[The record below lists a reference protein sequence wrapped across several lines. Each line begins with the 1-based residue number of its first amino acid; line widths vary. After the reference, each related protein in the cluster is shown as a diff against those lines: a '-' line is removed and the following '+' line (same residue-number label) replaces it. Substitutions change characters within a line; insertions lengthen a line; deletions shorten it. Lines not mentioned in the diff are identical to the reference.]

1 MSRRVAVVIYAAL
14 WGASTIVRHLTPRPS
29 VPERMRTATLSG
41 RVRLAYL
48 DSGDG
53 QPVLLIH
60 GSPGSSDV
68 LRGLMEQM
76 PPRYRCIVPDL
87 PGFGASTHELAGY
100 SFKAHARYL
109 LELMDRLGIRR
120 AHLVAF
126 SMGGGVA
133 LSMAALAPDRVASI
147 AMISAI
153 GVQEHELA
161 GSYTINHAAHGALLL
176 ALWLMREGIPHFGF
190 LDRGFLTVEFARNFY
205 DSDQRPLRAILERYH
220 GPMLIVH
227 GSRDPHVPL
236 SAALEHHRLVP
247 QSELVVLDDNHYMIF
262 ERPARV
268 AAPLV
273 RFLDREYNAAPPS
286 SSGK

>member
-1 MSRRVAVVIYAAL
+1 MVYAAL
-14 WGASTIVRHLTPRPS
+14 WAASTTVRHLAPARL
-29 VPERMRTATLSG
+29 VPEGMHVAALSG
-41 RVRLAYL
+41 GIRLAYL
-48 DSGDG
+48 DSEAG
-53 QPVLLIH
+53 QPILLIH

-68 LRGLMEQM
+68 LRGLIQRI

-87 PGFGASTHELAGY
+87 PGFGASSHELPDY
-100 SFKAHARYL
+100 SFKAHAHYL
-109 LELMDRLGIRR
+109 LELMDRLGIAR

-133 LSMAALAPDRVASI
+133 LSMSSLAPDRVLSI

-161 GSYTINHAAHGALLL
+161 GRYSVNHAAHAALLSV
-176 ALWLMREGIPHFGF
+176 LWLLREAVPHFGY

-205 DSDQRPLRAILERYH
+205 DSDQRPLRAVLERYR

-227 GSRDPHVPL
+227 GNRDPHVPL

-247 QSELVVLDDNHYMIF
+247 QSELLVLDDNHYMIF
-262 ERPARV
+262 ERPERV
-268 AAPLV
+268 AAPLI
-273 RFLDREYNAAPPS
+273 RFLDREYNGGLS
-286 SSGK
+286 SFSGK

>member
-1 MSRRVAVVIYAAL
+1 V
-14 WGASTIVRHLTPRPS
+14 
-29 VPERMRTATLSG
+29 
-41 RVRLAYL
+41 AYL
-48 DSGDG
+48 DSATG

-68 LRGLMEQM
+68 LRRLMERM
-76 PPRYRCIVPDL
+76 PLRYRCIVPDL
-87 PGFGASTHELAGY
+87 PGFGASTHKIADY

-133 LSMAALAPDRVASI
+133 LSIAALAPDRAASI

-153 GVQEHELA
+153 GVQEHELS
-161 GSYTINHAAHGALLL
+161 GSYIVNHGAHGALFLF
-176 ALWLMREGIPHFGF
+176 LWLMREGTPHFGF
-190 LDRGFLTVEFARNFY
+190 LDRGFYTVEFARNFY
-205 DSDQRPLRAILERYH
+205 DSDQRPLRAVLQRYR

-227 GSRDPHVPL
+227 GKGDPHVPL
-236 SAALEHHRLVP
+236 SAAIEHHRLVP

-262 ERPARV
+262 ERPERV

-273 RFLDREYNAAPPS
+273 RFLDREYKSRFSS

>member
-1 MSRRVAVVIYAAL
+1 
-14 WGASTIVRHLTPRPS
+14 
-29 VPERMRTATLSG
+29 MRTATLSG
-41 RVRLAYL
+41 SVRLAYL
-48 DSGDG
+48 DTDDG

-60 GSPGSSDV
+60 GSPGSSDG
-68 LRGLMEQM
+68 LRGLMQRM
-76 PPRYRCIVPDL
+76 PRRYRCIVPDL
-87 PGFGASTHELAGY
+87 PGFGASTRELPDY
-100 SFKAHARYL
+100 SFKTHAAYL
-109 LELMDRLGIRR
+109 VELMDRLGIAR
-120 AHLVAF
+120 AHVVAF

-161 GSYTINHAAHGALLL
+161 GSYAVNHAAHAALLSV
-176 ALWLMREGIPHFGF
+176 LWLLRETTPHFGR

-205 DSDQRPLRAILERYH
+205 DSDQRPLRAVLERYR

-227 GSRDPHVPL
+227 GNRDPHVPL

-262 ERPARV
+262 ERPERIAG
-268 AAPLV
+268 PLV
-273 RFLDREYNAAPPS
+273 RFLDREYNTAPS
-286 SSGK
+286 SSSRK